1 MPPAVAAV
9 GAAAF
14 AASAAYGAGI
24 VIFGTTI
31 IAAGATAAIVAGGL
45 TLAVGFATS
54 SMGSKPK
61 TPQFN
66 VPERQL
72 SDRLQSIRQPV
83 STGRLHYGRLRIGGS
98 QTFAEKT
105 DNNGTTHILYTLGV
119 GPYAGLD
126 EVWFNDEQ
134 VAIGS
139 YSSGNG
145 YAISGKFSGKAKIWF
160 GDGTS
165 AGDAD
170 LHAALT
176 TGVGSDMWGSTDKQT
191 GWAKLYVQIIWDN
204 DTYPGGIPNVTAVVR
219 AMTGIVD
226 PRVSGSPTYAP
237 WTDNAALCTANYL
250 TTPKNWGGFGAAWSE
265 INEAELIA
273 AANACDEMAARIPAS
288 VDCAA
293 TAADNIITLSDKS
306 AAMRT
311 GTRFQIEDSSS
322 PGGTLPS
329 GLSEAT
335 NYYWIAV
342 GSLTGKAATSLAN
355 ARAGTAIDLTTD
367 STGTLVLTA
376 NAEPRYTCNGTID
389 SVDDPESIFG
399 RQLSAMAGRLLRN
412 QGEWKIRAGV
422 WQGAD
427 GALGQNDLIE
437 GFKVNWFR
445 EPRDVFNGVKGTFMD
460 PDSSWQPTDFP
471 AISVATYLDADQGQR
486 VWKDADLPFT
496 VSPSMAQRIARIELE
511 RNRRQIS
518 TAWVTKLT
526 ALNIAAGDIVALDWD
541 RYGWAE
547 KYFECNSYK
556 PMLRNGEDGT
566 PYLCLSLGFAEMDE
580 NVYAWTPADDE
591 AGFSPSSRSNLQS
604 ADTVANPT
612 GLVLQSG
619 TAQLFTRLDGTI
631 FSRIRASWTAP
642 ADALVTRGGKI
653 FGQIRGPLG
662 ESPTPA
668 WRQAFEVDGAETEAF
683 ILDVQDGQE
692 YEIRIRSQNYL
703 LAKAKDDDGEDLWIS
718 ASHTVVG
725 KTAAPSNVSGFS
737 AQQNGTRLT
746 FRWNQVPDLDLA
758 GYEIRYMAAPF
769 IWENATVVTS
779 VTRGTLVTNE
789 FVPPGNWVLGI
800 KARDTSENY
809 STSAA
814 TFALAVSNSND
825 IIYDT
830 EEAPRW
836 PGTFDGFLRH
846 DVSGALVPESTVLA
860 SAMSDAELWDEFNAY
875 PVTEACYT
883 AKQIDVLF
891 DASGLR
897 VWADM
902 AAELGAGETTGVADP
917 QLEIDYRAAAGAYDG
932 LEPWTIGI
940 VPQPSRFVK
949 QRACIYSATGKA
961 VLSGF
966 KPVVDVEERTKA
978 VSQDIA
984 AGGSFI
990 TFSPPFHSVPRP
1002 SLTAE
1007 AEGSPPE
1014 GRYVGWT
1021 GLSAT
1026 GGTFHVF
1033 NPAGSSVGGIISGD
1047 IVGA

>member
-72 SDRLQSIRQPV
+72 SDRLQSIRQPI

-98 QTFAEKT
+98 QTFAERT
-105 DNNGTTHILYTLGV
+105 ENNGTTHILYTLGV

-126 EVWFNDEQ
+126 EIWFNDEQ

-139 YSSGNG
+139 YSSGAG
-145 YAISGKFSGKAKIWF
+145 HAISGKFSGKAKIWF
-160 GDGTS
+160 GDGTT

-176 TGVGSDMWGSTDKQT
+176 AGVGSDMWGPTDKQT

-226 PRVSGSPTYAP
+226 PRVSGSPTHAP

-265 INEAELIA
+265 INEVELIA
-273 AANACDEMAARIPAS
+273 AANACDEMAARKPAS
-288 VDCAA
+288 ADCAA
-293 TAADNIITLSDKS
+293 TAADDLITLSDKS
-306 AAMRT
+306 AALRT
-311 GTRFQIEDSSS
+311 GTRFQIADSSS
-322 PGGTLPS
+322 PGGTLPA

-342 GSLTGKAATSLAN
+342 GPLAGKAATSLTN

-389 SVDDPESIFG
+389 SVDDPESIFA

-471 AISVATYLDADQGQR
+471 AVSVTAYLDADQGQR

-518 TAWVTKLT
+518 TAWTTKLT
-526 ALNIAAGDIVALDWD
+526 ALNIASGDIVALDWD
-541 RYGWAE
+541 RYGWSE
-547 KYFECNSYK
+547 KYFECSSYK
-556 PMLRNGEDGT
+556 PMLRSGEDGT

-591 AGFSPSSRSNLQS
+591 AGFNPSSRSNLQS

-612 GLVLQSG
+612 DLSLQSG

-631 FSRIRASWTAP
+631 FSRIRASWTSP
-642 ADALVTRGGKI
+642 ADALVTSGGKI
-653 FGQIRGPLG
+653 FGQIRGPLN

-668 WRQAFEVDGAETEAF
+668 WRQVFEVDGAETEAF

-692 YEIRIRSQNYL
+692 YEVSVRSQNYL
-703 LAKAKDDDGEDLWIS
+703 LAKAKDGDGEDLWVS
-718 ASHTVVG
+718 ATHTVIG
-725 KTAAPSNVSGFS
+725 KTEPPSDVAGFS
-737 AQQNGTRLT
+737 VQQNGNDLT
-746 FRWNQVPDLDLA
+746 FKWSQVPDLDLA

-769 IWENATVVTS
+769 VWGNATVITS
-779 VTRGTLVTNE
+779 VTRGTGITNNI
-789 FVPPGNWVLGI
+789 VPPGGWVIGI

-809 STSAA
+809 SLNPA
-814 TFALAVSNSND
+814 TFEIEVTNSND
-825 IIYDT
+825 IIFNST
-830 EEAPRW
+830 QAPRW

-846 DVSGALVPESTVLA
+846 DVSGYLLPSSTVHA
-860 SAMSDAELWDEFNAY
+860 SAMTDAELWDQFNAY
-875 PVTEACYT
+875 PVSEARYT
-883 AKQIDVLF
+883 APLKDVGF
-891 DASGLR
+891 DAMQLR
-897 VWADM
+897 AYAGMD
-902 AAELGAGETTGVADP
+902 AELGPGESAGVADP
-917 QLEIDYRAAAGAYDG
+917 QLELDYRLSAGTFDG
-932 LEPWTIGI
+932 YEPWGIGYI
-940 VPQPSRFVK
+940 DARYGLFRAVINTSTGRAMLK
-949 QRACIYSATGKA
+949 QFRPTM
-961 VLSGF
+961 
-966 KPVVDVEERTKA
+966 DVEEISVA
-978 VSQDIA
+978 IDQEVA
-984 AGGSFI
+984 AGGSEI
-990 TFSPPFHSVPRP
+990 VFSPRFHLTPRP
-1002 SLTAE
+1002 RLTAE
-1007 AEGSPPE
+1007 APGSPPE
-1014 GRYVGWT
+1014 GRVVGWT
-1021 GLSAT
+1021 YLDAERGV
-1026 GGTFHVF
+1026 FHAF
-1033 NPAGSSVGGIISGD
+1033 NPAGVSVGGAIKGD
-1047 IVGA
+1047 VTGA